1 MVPPGKLIP
10 ATFIRAIVK
19 VAIPAAKGQ
28 YWNETRLIPIF
39 GKGYGVKTLRASIA
53 VSMES

>member
-1 MVPPGKLIP
+1 MFPPGKLIP
-10 ATFIRAIVK
+10 ITSMSAIVK
-19 VAIPAAKGQ
+19 VAVPAAKGQ

-39 GKGYGVKTLRASIA
+39 GKGYGVKTLRASMA